1 MIKRVL
7 ALFLIAVF
15 FSLMLCACD
24 FSDLFAESDETKIE
38 NRIQTFVSDYNSG
51 DVEAVMASMTKRT
64 RRILE
69 STFGILG
76 SISGYDVK
84 ELFVHG
90 FSLGV
95 LTSEGD
101 YLSLEIV
108 DVEVSEDSKKADAN
122 VVIKMDGSDTGAAVF
137 KMKYENDGWYIDDIK
152 DRE

>member
-24 FSDLFAESDETKIE
+24 FLDLFAESDETKIE

-84 ELFVHG
+84 ELFVYG

-101 YLSLEIV
+101 YLFLEIV
-108 DVEVSEDSKKADAN
+108 DIEVSEDSKKADAN